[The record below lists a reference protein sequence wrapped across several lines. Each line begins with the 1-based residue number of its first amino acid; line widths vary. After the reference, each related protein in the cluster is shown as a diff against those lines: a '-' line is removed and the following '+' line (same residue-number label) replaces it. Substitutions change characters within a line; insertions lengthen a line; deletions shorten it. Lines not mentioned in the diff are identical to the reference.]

1 MKIRSCV
8 RPEIRRKDVVMIKSP
23 LCISPKGKVIN
34 RKIKF
39 NSKLSRT
46 LKSEKIKSFVKMF
59 ESEGSERSLIEGAS
73 PSKRKTGH
81 KLELTTPHL
90 CSQSDD
96 GVQHAEKAVCKNA
109 SNWIKSGDAGQSG
122 QSELD
127 NRKLDKK
134 KKISH
139 QGAGS
144 KTKCSQFT

>member
-1 MKIRSCV
+1 
-8 RPEIRRKDVVMIKSP
+8 
-23 LCISPKGKVIN
+23 
-34 RKIKF
+34 
-39 NSKLSRT
+39 
-46 LKSEKIKSFVKMF
+46 MF

-96 GVQHAEKAVCKNA
+96 GILHAETAVYK
-109 SNWIKSGDAGQSG
+109 SRSDWIRSGDAGQSG

-134 KKISH
+134 QKISH
-139 QGAGS
+139 QGAET
-144 KTKCSQFT
+144 KTKL